1 MEDNGV
7 YKLTL
12 SNLGT
17 LGHSPLDKV
26 YLDVESYTS
35 LRWIKEEHHLL
46 SSLKDVQYLEIDPN
60 EFKLLKTDYEQ
71 KELVLILCYRLP
83 KLQLLNDDVKIV
95 HEKRSKQRSIS
106 NFVSSVIDTLL
117 RDENFI
123 WTDDTKH
130 LLGPEVKNAVNA
142 HFSDKY
148 ERDFGYWCFAEW
160 ENSGLRGEISAKRSK
175 PEPPKMGLFIN
186 YCCSSFHTCGRKSI
200 SIEKSMALLN
210 ISEASAPLFI
220 FGGGKKRVK
229 NAHVIEQSNA
239 DNNEEINED
248 LPAEKKNTNREKQK
262 SISAKGTTKASPWKE
277 REKNLNNSN
286 SNSNNNNISID
297 KKPRKSNPQKLLP
310 RSMVNLDLNDDLNL
324 DTIISRFAGLSW
336 LDMVT
341 EVVTLTGTVY
351 AERLF
356 AENSEQNLVLIQW
369 TPFGLAEDEWIL
381 AKDFTGKKKVSIELL
396 SQQAKKN
403 IFQCCLKNS

>member
-239 DNNEEINED
+239 DNNEEINER
-248 LPAEKKNTNREKQK
+248 PSSRKKEYQQGETEKHKCERYNK
-262 SISAKGTTKASPWKE
+262 SEPMEGA
-277 REKNLNNSN
+277 
-286 SNSNNNNISID
+286 
-297 KKPRKSNPQKLLP
+297 
-310 RSMVNLDLNDDLNL
+310 
-324 DTIISRFAGLSW
+324 
-336 LDMVT
+336 
-341 EVVTLTGTVY
+341 
-351 AERLF
+351 
-356 AENSEQNLVLIQW
+356 
-369 TPFGLAEDEWIL
+369 
-381 AKDFTGKKKVSIELL
+381 GKKLK
-396 SQQAKKN
+396 QQ
-403 IFQCCLKNS
+403 Q